1 MAADLT
7 YYTLDDLR
15 LGQRRSD
22 GPGWQISEFGLRS
35 DAFRHY
41 RSLDAGKVKVLGVT
55 NGIQALD
62 LVRCIPIFPE
72 DKTGEDVLV
81 MEYCHLPVWCK
92 NPAVEQL
99 AAECAEA
106 FRIRYG
112 LHEFA
117 LFPLRQKR
125 LKEPIPNRKKFRLLN
140 FEGSNSPIRWIYV
153 SGVGWLSPAEFKK
166 RYFPPRNGGFSYPL
180 VMKYRVDAVN
190 KDGRILLLEIAP
202 RDYERMAGEN

>member
-7 YYTLDDLR
+7 YYTIDDLR

-22 GPGWQISEFGLRS
+22 GPGWRLSEFGLRS

-41 RSLDAGKVKVLGVT
+41 RSLDAEKVKVLGVT

-62 LVRCIPIFPE
+62 LVRCIPVFPE

-81 MEYCHLPVWCK
+81 TDYEYLPIWCK
-92 NPAVEQL
+92 NPVVDQL
-99 AAECAEA
+99 AKECIEA

-112 LHEFA
+112 LHKFS
-117 LFPLRQKR
+117 LFPLRQRGGKQAAQ
-125 LKEPIPNRKKFRLLN
+125 KKFRLIN
-140 FEGSNSPIRWIYV
+140 VAGSNSPIRWIYV
-153 SGVGWLSPAEFKK
+153 SGVGWLSPPEFKK
-166 RYFPPRNGGFSYPL
+166 RYFPPRNGGFNYPL

-190 KDGRILLLEIAP
+190 RTGRILLLEIAP
-202 RDYERMAGEN
+202 RDFERMAGED

>member
-41 RSLDAGKVKVLGVT
+41 RLLDAGKVKVLGVT

-81 MEYCHLPVWCK
+81 TEYSRLPVWSK
-92 NPAVEQL
+92 NPAIEQL
-99 AAECAEA
+99 AEESTEA
-106 FRIRYG
+106 FRILYG
-112 LHEFA
+112 LHEFSR
-117 LFPLRQKR
+117 FPLRQKR
-125 LKEPIPNRKKFRLLN
+125 LKEPIPKRKKFRLLN
-140 FEGSNSPIRWIYV
+140 VEDSNSPIRWIYV
-153 SGVGWLSPAEFKK
+153 SGVGWLPPAEFKK

-202 RDYERMAGEN
+202 RDYERMASED